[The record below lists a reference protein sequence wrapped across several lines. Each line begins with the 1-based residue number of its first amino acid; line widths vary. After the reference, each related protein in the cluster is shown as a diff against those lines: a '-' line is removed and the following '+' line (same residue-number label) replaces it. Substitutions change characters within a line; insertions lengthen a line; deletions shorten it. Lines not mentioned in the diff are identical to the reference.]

1 MIAVAANERAAAATH
16 RASRH
21 AAHRVDYAGAD
32 AAADADARRVRQ
44 RRE

>member
-1 MIAVAANERAAAATH
+1 MIAVAANERHAAATH

-21 AAHRVDYAGAD
+21 AAHRVEYNAD
-32 AAADADARRVRQ
+32 LAAENEARRVRQ